1 MNNDTKRAFIGMPL
15 SINIRKDIDLLM
27 YERVVFVSQ
36 VDKNDK
42 KYFVYKLNKSKFKH
56 EPNAVNYVKTDKDI
70 IIYPPLDFI
79 QTINEYYRVSL
90 ENGFACHPII
100 LKLDDSNNQEL
111 FLETIKMVHEYVD
124 E

>member
-1 MNNDTKRAFIGMPL
+1 MNENIKRSFIGMPL
-15 SINIRKDIDLLM
+15 SINIGKYIDLSM
-27 YERVVFVSQ
+27 YERIVFVSQ
-36 VDKNDK
+36 VDKNDI

-56 EPNAVNYVKTDKDI
+56 EPNVVNYAETDKDI

-90 ENGFACHPII
+90 ENEFMCHPVI
-100 LKLDDSNNQEL
+100 LKADDSNNQEV
-111 FLETIKMVHEYVD
+111 FLKTIKMVHEYVD